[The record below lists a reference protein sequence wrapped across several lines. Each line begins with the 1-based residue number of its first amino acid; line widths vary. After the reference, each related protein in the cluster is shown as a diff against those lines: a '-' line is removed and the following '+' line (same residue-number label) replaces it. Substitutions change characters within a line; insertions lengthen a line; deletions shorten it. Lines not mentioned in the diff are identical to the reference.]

1 MEKYILIITIIIAAV
16 AAIYF
21 VVTYPKKAKEWLL
34 WAVIQA
40 EKELGSRTGQLKLR
54 RVYEMFL
61 IRFPKLAA
69 FISFETFS
77 KWVDIALDKMESL
90 ISANAKIEDF
100 VIKK

>member
-1 MEKYILIITIIIAAV
+1 MEKYILISVIVLVAIAATYI
-16 AAIYF
+16 AI
-21 VVTYPKKAKEWLL
+21 TYPKKAREWLF

-77 KWVDIALDKMESL
+77 KWVDIALEKMEHL
-90 ISANAKIEDF
+90 IETNLRAEDF
-100 VIKK
+100 ITKK